1 MCYRRGPALR
11 RAGRARSSSP
21 RTCPPATRQRGRRG
35 TTTGAGPSLGL
46 WSSRWLPATLSP
58 VLEDLI
64 LEFGDGGGL
73 SAGTCASVLTRSAG
87 SFVRVGDAEGA
98 CAECAGISIPRTFF
112 SFFSLKKK
120 KLPFFRA
127 RCPGSVKTN
136 KNCAVRWKNA
146 ERCEKRCAYEV
157 PRRKK
162 GARVSLQP
170 YTALAL
176 KVGAFRLR
184 EEATPERQ
192 SAEQCPVA
200 ATPRISE
207 TGAPEEEGPGGL
219 QVTDP
224 EEIRRS
230 SRRETRRGSAS
241 RRLSFLSGHAGSAVG
256 RTVPPA
262 GAGPAASLALTPP

>member
-1 MCYRRGPALR
+1 MLPPRTGAPAGGQGAQLLAADVSPCDATAGTTGDNDRRRPEPGSLEFAVAARYVKPGVGRPHTRVWRWGRTVRGDVRERVDAQR
-11 RAGRARSSSP
+11 GVFRAG
-21 RTCPPATRQRGRRG
+21 GRRG
-35 TTTGAGPSLGL
+35 
-46 WSSRWLPATLSP
+46 
-58 VLEDLI
+58 
-64 LEFGDGGGL
+64 GGL
-73 SAGTCASVLTRSAG
+73 CRMRRHFYPTHFL
-87 SFVRVGDAEGA
+87 
-98 CAECAGISIPRTFF
+98 FF
-112 SFFSLKKK
+112 LLFKKK
-120 KLPFFRA
+120 KLPFFTA
-127 RCPGSVKTN
+127 RCQGSVKTN